1 MKKIGLLLGVLFML
15 LQACA
20 DSKPKKNET
29 SLTPQQEN
37 TEVTDSISNKLEN
50 TIEDLEKAEEEID
63 KMLEDL

>member
-29 SLTPQQEN
+29 SPTPQQEN
-37 TEVTDSISNKLEN
+37 IEVTDSISNKLEN
-50 TIEDLEKAEEEID
+50 TKEDLEKAEEEID